1 MFSKVI
7 FLFAFLNL
15 MLQAKCDDDLLSR
28 QSQEDMTCSSSDG
41 CDAPATLDCDA
52 IFTLKGGKKPEEI
65 LVKLEDVLLDEVHAA
80 WKNSDKMFFIES
92 AGNNRLTTRQVICC
106 LARV

>member
-65 LVKLEDVLLDEVHAA
+65 LVKLEDVLLDEVHSA